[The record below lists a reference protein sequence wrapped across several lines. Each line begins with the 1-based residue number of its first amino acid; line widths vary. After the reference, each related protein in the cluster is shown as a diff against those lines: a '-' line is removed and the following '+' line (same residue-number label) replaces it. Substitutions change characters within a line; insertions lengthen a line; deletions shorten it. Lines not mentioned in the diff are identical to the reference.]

1 MNAIRRRKFALEP
14 GNIFLLLAV
23 ALIAYLTVVPL
34 AMLIYGSFKSSP
46 PGLPGEWTLA
56 NYLALLQRPA
66 ILASIKNSLLFGV
79 GTSCVAFI
87 GGVYLA
93 WVTERTNMP
102 LKRAVYGSI
111 LVPLIVP
118 GLLMTIGWIMLFSR
132 RSGLI
137 NLVARNVFGV
147 EQPLDLYSL
156 PGMIWVLGTDQIPL
170 AFLLLSA
177 SFRSMD
183 PALEEAAV
191 VSGTGIVRTT
201 FGITLRILLPAILAV
216 WMISFVRAIENFE
229 VPALVGVPAG
239 ILVFA
244 TEVYLA
250 THKVPTDFGL
260 ASTFAVVYVLVTGIG
275 ILFYLK
281 ATRASEQFTTISG
294 KGYRPVAFDLGR
306 WRYPVAAA
314 TLALTCALFILPV
327 LTVIWSSFLPFYMA
341 PSLEA
346 LASFTLD
353 NYKQLFKLPLIDRA
367 FWNSLVL
374 GLTSATIVM
383 LLTAIAAWLVVRTRS
398 PLTRA
403 LDFLAFSPIAV
414 PGLVLGIAILWLY
427 LTVPIPIYGTLWILL
442 VAYVIKYLPY
452 GMRACSSSMHQ
463 IQKELEEASE
473 MSGASRPYT
482 FLRVLLP
489 LLLPGFVAGWIYV
502 ITHSF
507 RELSTSVMLYRSG
520 TEVLAVVMYELWDA
534 GQYPELSALGM
545 TLVVVL
551 VAISLVAR
559 WIGGKFS
566 VQQA

>member
-1 MNAIRRRKFALEP
+1 MNPSSRKFQLQA
-14 GNIFLLLAV
+14 GDLLFAV
-23 ALIAYLTVVPL
+23 VVLFIGYLTILPL
-34 AMLIYGSFKSSP
+34 VMLIYGSFKSSP
-46 PGLPGEWTLA
+46 PGLPGHFTLT
-56 NYLALLQRPA
+56 NYAALLRRPEM
-66 ILASIKNSLLFGV
+66 LASIKNSLIFGL
-79 GTSCVAFI
+79 GTSSLAFV

-102 LKRAVYGSI
+102 LKKVVYGSI

-118 GLLMTIGWIMLFSR
+118 GLLITVGWIMLFSR
-132 RSGLI
+132 RSGLV
-137 NLVARNVFGV
+137 NLAARHLLGID
-147 EQPLDLYSL
+147 EPIELYNMA
-156 PGMIWVLGTDQIPL
+156 GMIWVLGIDQIPL

-191 VSGTGIVRTT
+191 ISGTGIVRTT
-201 FGITLRILLPAILAV
+201 FRITLRILLPAILAV

-260 ASTFAVVYVLVTGIG
+260 ASTFAVVYVIVTAIG
-275 ILFYLK
+275 IVFYLK
-281 ATRASEQFTTISG
+281 ATKVSERFTTITG
-294 KGYRPVAFDLGR
+294 KGYRPVAFDLGG
-306 WRYPVAAA
+306 WRYPLAAA
-314 TLALTCALFILPV
+314 TLVFTFAVFILPV
-327 LTVIWSSFLPFYMA
+327 LTVVWSSFLPFYMP
-341 PSLEA
+341 PSSEA
-346 LASFTLD
+346 LASVTLD
-353 NYKQLFKLPLIDRA
+353 NYRHLFKLPLIDRA
-367 FWNSLVL
+367 FRNSVVL
-374 GLTSATIVM
+374 GLSSATIVM
-383 LLTAIAAWLVVRTRS
+383 LLTAVTAWIVVRTQSR
-398 PLTRA
+398 LAGA
-403 LDFLAFSPIAV
+403 LDFFAFSPIAV

-442 VAYVIKYLPY
+442 VAYVIKYMPY

-473 MSGASRPYT
+473 VSGASRPYT
-482 FLRVLLP
+482 FTRVLLP
-489 LLLPGFVAGWIYV
+489 LLLPGFIAGWIYV

-559 WIGGKFS
+559 WVGGKFS